1 MSPCA
6 PRATV
11 PRDLVQ
17 DPGAQRQLERAQL
30 CDGGVP
36 LGPPGPTGP
45 PVGGAPTA
53 TLVAVTV
60 LEVSVPNTATW
71 APTVTLPKEGEVTS
85 WSRYVV
91 ELPTFTVTVVPS
103 WVVRVNVPV
112 PTDLTVPTAAGGV
125 PSKGGRFVWEPE
137 AEGLGVDGVVVAAP
151 AMALPPMA
159 KPSAMAAALVTRTP
173 LRRFWLTPG
182 NGSDAARDIM
192 ASGS

>member
-1 MSPCA
+1 
-6 PRATV
+6 
-11 PRDLVQ
+11 
-17 DPGAQRQLERAQL
+17 
-30 CDGGVP
+30 
-36 LGPPGPTGP
+36 
-45 PVGGAPTA
+45 
-53 TLVAVTV
+53 LVAVTV

-103 WVVRVNVPV
+103 WVVRVNVPI

-137 AEGLGVDGVVVAAP
+137 AEVLGVDAVVVAAP